1 MNFKFLV
8 SPMSYGTGSFIP
20 LNSEFVND
28 QRRAKEDRDTTVI
41 DHFGINIILRL
52 LCGSRVVKKAL
63 GILGL
68 DLIRLINIMI
78 KEIKIMEGL
87 NLEF

>member
-1 MNFKFLV
+1 
-8 SPMSYGTGSFIP
+8 MSYGTGSFIP

-41 DHFGINIILRL
+41 NLFRNNIIFKT
-52 LCGSRVVKKAL
+52 LCESRVVKKAL
-63 GILGL
+63 GILVL

-78 KEIKIMEGL
+78 KEIIITEGL
-87 NLEF
+87 NFDF